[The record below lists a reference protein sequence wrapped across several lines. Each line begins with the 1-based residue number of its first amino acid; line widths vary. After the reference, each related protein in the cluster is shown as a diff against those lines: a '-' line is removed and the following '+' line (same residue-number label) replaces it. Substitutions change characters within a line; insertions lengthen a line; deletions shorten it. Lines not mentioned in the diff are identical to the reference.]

1 MSDENPNSPPPF
13 DEQTVAAGLLADMQA
28 EIDRLSDERIR
39 ALAELDNVRKRA
51 EKQVADERAYG
62 ATKFARDVLSVA
74 DNLRRA
80 IDASQAAAKDDPAV
94 ANLLTGVELTEK
106 ELLGALE
113 KNGIKRLDPKG
124 QKFDPNFHQA
134 IAEVPVPG
142 QPHGTVLEV
151 VQAGYLIADRLLR
164 AAMVVVSKGAPG
176 QPAEVEPPPMP
187 GANYNTQA

>member
-1 MSDENPNSPPPF
+1 MSDEHSNPPPPF

-28 EIDRLSDERIR
+28 EIDRLTDERIR

-62 ATKFARDVLSVA
+62 ATKFARDILSVA

-80 IDASQAAAKDDPAV
+80 IDASQAAAKEDPAV
-94 ANLLTGVELTEK
+94 ANLLTGVEMTEK
-106 ELLGALE
+106 ELISALE
-113 KNGIKRLDPKG
+113 KNGVKRLDPKG

-134 IAEVPVPG
+134 IAEVPMPG

-151 VQAGYLIADRLLR
+151 VQAGYMIADRLLR
-164 AAMVVVSKGAPG
+164 AAMVVVSKGAPA
-176 QPAEVEPPPMP
+176 QAADAEPPPMP
-187 GANYNTQA
+187 GATFNTRA